1 MDRLTVNLA
10 RPFWGRYTISLMGG
24 YMRKYAWLFLSI
36 GLTFG
41 LVGCGDSESSNG
53 TGGTGGG
60 SGGTGGSG
68 GGTGMATV
76 SGTVFS
82 ASLDDV
88 STPLQGATV
97 MVVGGSSTTS
107 GSDGSFSLQAPVGIG
122 MFRTTAP
129 NAWGELATGDV
140 PAGGEDMAEAE
151 VVPDALVGMVAA
163 QLMEMIDPT
172 KGMVIVEFDAEV
184 AVGGETADLGSSYGF
199 AFVFRANG
207 DVVIDNQLEAGDDA
221 QVLFA
226 NVDVTSDVMPS
237 AGMGGGSCTLE
248 FPSTTFPSEAKV
260 FTIVDVASCP

>member
-1 MDRLTVNLA
+1 
-10 RPFWGRYTISLMGG
+10 
-24 YMRKYAWLFLSI
+24 MRKYAWLFLSI
-36 GLTFG
+36 GLTFS

-53 TGGTGGG
+53 
-60 SGGTGGSG
+60 SGGN
-68 GGTGMATV
+68 GTATV
-76 SGTVFS
+76 SGTVFT
-82 ASLDDV
+82 ASLDDN
-88 STPLQGATV
+88 STPLAGATV

-107 GSDGSFSLQAPVGIG
+107 GADGSFSLQAPVGIG

-140 PAGGEDMAEAE
+140 PVGGEDMAEAE
-151 VVPDALVGMVAA
+151 VVPDTLVDVVAGE
-163 QLMEMIDPT
+163 LMRTIDDT

-207 DVVIDNQLEAGDDA
+207 DVEIGNQLEAGDDA

-237 AGMGGGSCTLE
+237 AGTGGGSCTLA

>member
-1 MDRLTVNLA
+1 
-10 RPFWGRYTISLMGG
+10 
-24 YMRKYAWLFLSI
+24 MRKYAWLFLSI
-36 GLTFG
+36 GLVFS

-53 TGGTGGG
+53 
-60 SGGTGGSG
+60 SGGN
-68 GGTGMATV
+68 GTATV
-76 SGTVFS
+76 SGTVFT
-82 ASLDDV
+82 ASLDDN
-88 STPLQGATV
+88 STPLAGATV

-107 GSDGSFSLQAPVGIG
+107 GADGSFSLQAPVGIG

-140 PAGGEDMAEAE
+140 PVGGEDMAEAE
-151 VVPDALVGMVAA
+151 VVPDTLVDVVAGE
-163 QLMEMIDPT
+163 LMRTIDDT

-207 DVVIDNQLEAGDDA
+207 DVEIGNQLEAGDDA

-237 AGMGGGSCTLE
+237 AGTGGGSCTLA

>member
-1 MDRLTVNLA
+1 
-10 RPFWGRYTISLMGG
+10 
-24 YMRKYAWLFLSI
+24 MRKYAWLFLSI
-36 GLTFG
+36 GLVFS

-53 TGGTGGG
+53 
-60 SGGTGGSG
+60 SGGN
-68 GGTGMATV
+68 GTATV
-76 SGTVFS
+76 SGTVFT
-82 ASLDDV
+82 ASLDDN
-88 STPLQGATV
+88 STPLAGATV

-107 GSDGSFSLQAPVGIG
+107 GADGSFSLQAPVGIG

-140 PAGGEDMAEAE
+140 PVGGEDMAEAE
-151 VVPDALVGMVAA
+151 VVPDTLVDVVAGE
-163 QLMEMIDPT
+163 LMRTIDDT
-172 KGMVIVEFDAEV
+172 KGMVIVEFDAEE

-237 AGMGGGSCTLE
+237 AGTGGGSCTLA

>member
-1 MDRLTVNLA
+1 
-10 RPFWGRYTISLMGG
+10 
-24 YMRKYAWLFLSI
+24 MRKYAWLFLSI
-36 GLTFG
+36 GLVFS

-53 TGGTGGG
+53 TGGN
-60 SGGTGGSG
+60 GT
-68 GGTGMATV
+68 ATV
-76 SGTVFS
+76 SGTVFT
-82 ASLDDV
+82 ASLDDN
-88 STPLQGATV
+88 STPLAGATV

-107 GSDGSFSLQAPVGIG
+107 GADGSFSLQAPVGIG

-140 PAGGEDMAEAE
+140 PVGGEDMAEAE
-151 VVPDALVGMVAA
+151 VVPDTLVDVVAGE
-163 QLMEMIDPT
+163 LMRTIDDT

-207 DVVIDNQLEAGDDA
+207 DVEIGNQLEAGDDA

-237 AGMGGGSCTLE
+237 AGTGGGSCTLA